1 MAFARIVG
9 TGCLALLAAAMASC
23 RQAPPPSARSAPP
36 PRDAGQAALPPP
48 PPPPRGRDLA
58 LLYSS
63 NIEGHATPCDC
74 VRPLGGLAR
83 RATVV
88 ARARAQADAAL
99 VVDAGDLFD
108 GKESAEQARRLAAA
122 VTAGGLDAFTPGE
135 RDLALGL
142 RALRRLPVLSSNLT
156 DRTGARLFGSER
168 IFRLAGV
175 AVGVFG
181 VTSPPAPAD
190 AASWRAAGIEAGP
203 ADLAARQAIA
213 SLRRQGA
220 EVVVGLFHVGPPA
233 EARRLVAGLAG
244 LDWAVL
250 GHSAL
255 NLEIPEKAGGARLLD
270 AFAEGKH
277 LGRLDL
283 HVVGGS
289 LAFADAGER
298 AELEAILADHR
309 RQLGEYD
316 RSLGG
321 MDPAAL
327 EDYYRQ
333 RRVQLQTAIA
343 RETAALNR
351 LPRAVTGSWFENR
364 IIPLDD
370 GIPGEPRVSG
380 LVQRLGPHL

>member
-1 MAFARIVG
+1 M
-9 TGCLALLAAAMASC
+9 TALASC
-23 RQAPPPSARSAPP
+23 HRAPPPPSRSAPP
-36 PRDAGQAALPPP
+36 PSDAAPSGPAPAPA
-48 PPPPRGRDLA
+48 PPPPRGTDLA
-58 LLYSS
+58 LLYGS
-63 NIEGHATPCDC
+63 NIQGHATPCDC

-83 RATVV
+83 RATVI
-88 ARARAQADAAL
+88 AQARAQADATL
-99 VVDAGDLFD
+99 VVDAGDLFE
-108 GKESAEQARRLAAA
+108 GTESGERARRLAAA
-122 VTAGGLDAFTPGE
+122 VAAGGLDAFTPGE
-135 RDLALGL
+135 RDLSLGVA
-142 RALRRLPVLSSNLT
+142 ALRRLPVLSSNLT
-156 DRTGARLFGSER
+156 DRRGARLFEPQR
-168 IFRLAGV
+168 IFHLAGV

-181 VTSPPAPAD
+181 VTSPPTAADAARWRDSGIEAAPAD
-190 AASWRAAGIEAGP
+190 AAARA
-203 ADLAARQAIA
+203 AIA

-220 EVVVGLFHVGPPA
+220 QVVVGLFHVGPPA

-255 NLEIPEKAGGARLLD
+255 NLEIPEKAGRARLLE

-333 RRVQLQTAIA
+333 RRAQLESAIA
-343 RETAALNR
+343 RETAALAR

-364 IIPLDD
+364 IIPLDGAVPD
-370 GIPGEPRVSG
+370 DPRVSG
-380 LVQRLGPHL
+380 LVRRLGPHL